1 MKATTIKFES
11 LKVGHKITYLG
22 HPASVIAL
30 HPTHSWFYDNNPHA
44 LSVAYYKGYGR
55 TVARYINLLD
65 IAL

>member
-11 LKVGHKITYLG
+11 LKVGQKITYLG
-22 HPASVIAL
+22 YPATVIAL
-30 HPTHSWFYDNNPHA
+30 HTNHSFWNENNPHA
-44 LSVAYYKGYGR
+44 LSVAYDKGYGR